1 MKLQIIASSPGLLQS
16 LQGMAL
22 QHGAEVLSAV
32 QRVDG
37 QPLAPVLDGRDA
49 QALLLEAPAAHRQQ
63 DLDAVS
69 AWRAQV
75 PGLQVLLLSEDDSAQ
90 VLRQAMRAGVHEV
103 LALPLQAPELA
114 QALQRLQ
121 SLTPDRA
128 LAATDPGPPGHPS
141 SLTSPP
147 DPAAQPGQVLA
158 VIGAKGGSGASLV
171 ATQLAWLASE
181 SFGQRCALVDLDLQ
195 CGDASFYAGNGAYPH
210 SVVDAAQALE
220 RLDVALLES
229 LLHPLAPGLHLLAAP
244 ADPEQAV
251 RVQAAQLARIVPLL
265 QAQHRCVVID
275 VPRQLDALAIK
286 ALDLASRI
294 CLVTEPVMSHLR
306 DAKRLLKVFR
316 SLGYADDRVHLVVNR
331 HRPGPGVDDA
341 SIEQLLALRIA
352 QHLPPQPAQVEEA
365 IGSGQPL
372 LHLYPHG
379 ALTQALM
386 VLASQLLHQPVPS
399 SRSWFSRLLGH
410 AA

>member
-1 MKLQIIASSPGLLQS
+1 MKIQIIASSASLLQS
-16 LQGMAL
+16 LHRTAL
-22 QHGAEVLSAV
+22 QQGAEVLAAV
-32 QRVDG
+32 ERIDG
-37 QPLAPVLDGRDA
+37 QPLAPMLHRRDA
-49 QALLLEAPAAHRQQ
+49 EVLLLDAPAAHRHE
-63 DLDAVS
+63 DLTAVA
-69 AWRAQV
+69 AWRAHG
-75 PGLQVLLLSEDDSAQ
+75 PGLQVLLLSEDASPEA
-90 VLRQAMRAGVHEV
+90 LREAMRAGVREV
-103 LALPLQAPELA
+103 LALPLQPPELA

-121 SLTPDRA
+121 TSVPTEA
-128 LAATDPGPPGHPS
+128 VSGQPGHPR
-141 SLTSPP
+141 
-147 DPAAQPGQVLA
+147 QEPGQVLA

-210 SVVDAAQALE
+210 SLVDAAQAVE
-220 RLDVALLES
+220 RLDAALLES

-244 ADPEQAV
+244 ADPEQAI
-251 RVQAAQLARIVPLL
+251 RVQAAHLARIVPLL

-286 ALDLASRI
+286 ALDLAGPLV
-294 CLVTEPVMSHLR
+294 LVTEPVMSHLR

-316 SLGYADDRVHLVVNR
+316 SLGYPDDRVHLVVNR
-331 HRPGPGVDDA
+331 HRPGPAVDDA

-352 QHLPPQPAQVEEA
+352 QHLPAQPAQVDEA
-365 IGSGQPL
+365 VGTGQPL

-379 ALTQALM
+379 ALTQAL
-386 VLASQLLHQPVPS
+386 LALTAQLLHQPLPT
-399 SRSWFSRLLGH
+399 SRSWFSRWIGQ